1 MELTTPGTAAALEA
15 GMQRALALGVIL
27 CSSAAARADVTVGVQ
42 LTPDG
47 RMLAQQLGVSPD
59 ELAARLR
66 ARVTSVMGADGPSL
80 QGFADA
86 AVLSSHGLGVDY
98 VSVPES
104 LIVGVAAN
112 AASATGD
119 VPDSIGGGLAANVA
133 LMAGMN
139 LSPWRLPRWTVYGSG
154 FYRSETISGVTGH
167 ITNAGAHVQYALVP
181 AGEGLVARWTGV
193 QLTTGLELTEWTLGT
208 THAMATTIAVNG
220 TKGSANLGYDA
231 MGSFQ
236 LGSSSFAVPVELSS
250 GVRVAVVSLYAGV
263 GVDLTQGQGTFDAH
277 LSGPL
282 HDADGRNL
290 GSVTI
295 DGHDSR
301 GASPFEPRAFT
312 GVQLEAWKLKVF
324 GHVNANADSAASVG
338 VGVRGVL

>member
-1 MELTTPGTAAALEA
+1 MELTPAGTAAALAEE
-15 GMQRALALGVIL
+15 MQRALALALIL
-27 CSSAAARADVTVGVQ
+27 CNAATARADVTVGVQ

-66 ARVTSVMGADGPSL
+66 TRVASVMGADGPSL

-119 VPDSIGGGLAANVA
+119 VPDSIGGLAANVA
-133 LMAGMN
+133 VMAGMN
-139 LSPWRLPRWTVYGSG
+139 LSAWRLPRWTVYGSG
-154 FYRSETISGVTGH
+154 FYRSETISDVTGH
-167 ITNAGAHVQYALVP
+167 ITNARAHVQYALVP
-181 AGEGLVARWTGV
+181 AGEGGVARWTGV
-193 QLTTGLELTEWTLGT
+193 QLTTGLELTRWTLGT
-208 THAMATTIAVNG
+208 THAMATTIAVTG

-236 LGSSSFAVPVELSS
+236 LGSSSVAVPVEVSS
-250 GVRVAVVSLYAGV
+250 GIRVAVVSVYAGV
-263 GVDLTQGQGTFDAH
+263 GVDLTQGQGTFDAQ

-282 HDADGRNL
+282 HDTDGRNL

-312 GVQLEAWKLKVF
+312 GVQLDAWKLKVF
-324 GHVNANADSAASVG
+324 GHLNANADSAASVG